1 MPDKETEPLLA
12 SAAKDGGDAKKAN
25 GVAHDC

>member
-1 MPDKETEPLLA
+1 MPVKETEPLLA
-12 SAAKDGGDAKKAN
+12 STKDGGDAKKAN